1 MSKFF
6 IEQDTVRVTF
16 PDGEWCDIKAEFTQ
30 EDLDYITN
38 QMMKTSLSANGRET
52 PQTEVAMS
60 FGKEATL
67 EKAIVAWSFTDDQG
81 KGVPVT
87 PLNITNLR
95 SKYRW
100 MVLKEIDRVNKEAE
114 AFSKN

>member
-6 IEQDTVRVTF
+6 IENETTRVTF
-16 PDGEWCDIKAEFTQ
+16 PDGEYVDIKSEFTQ

-38 QMMKTSLSANGRET
+38 AMMTAKYDGKE
-52 PQTEVAMS
+52 PEVSMS

-67 EKAIVAWSFTDDQG
+67 EKAIVVWSFKDGD
-81 KGVPVT
+81 KPIPVT
-87 PLNITNLR
+87 PENISNLR

-100 MVLKEIDRVNKEAE
+100 MLLKEIDRVNKESGE
-114 AFSKN
+114 FLKN